1 MKRKQSLITPAALA
15 FVPLL
20 FLAHTLPTNSAT
32 TATFTDESAFLAN
45 LSSFT
50 THNFDSFSTDT
61 SNPLVLNQQIPG
73 IDFDNAVV
81 YPGCCGGT
89 FKSGPNVVL
98 NQDFATPI
106 VFFFN
111 TPVLA
116 VGLFNTSLVDAER
129 FEVFDAQNN
138 LLASINLPN
147 AVVNFGGFISD
158 MGIAK
163 GIVTPIAP
171 TNGSIYIDD
180 LTVASFALIPE
191 PSTFI
196 LLLAGIF
203 GVSAHRYWRRKKVA

>member
-1 MKRKQSLITPAALA
+1 MKRNKFLIRRTALA
-15 FVPLL
+15 FVVLL
-20 FLAHTLPTNSAT
+20 SLGHTLPTNGAVT
-32 TATFTDESAFLAN
+32 TTFADESAFLAD
-45 LSSFT
+45 LAFFT
-50 THNFDSFSTDT
+50 THNFDSFSTNT

-81 YPGCCGGT
+81 DPGCCGGT
-89 FKSGPNVVL
+89 FRSGPNVVL

-106 VFFFN
+106 VFSFDA
-111 TPVLA
+111 PVLA
-116 VGLFNTSLVDAER
+116 VGLFNASLVDAER

-163 GIVTPIAP
+163 GIVTPIVP
-171 TNGSIYIDD
+171 TNGRIYIDD

-191 PSTFI
+191 PSTCI
-196 LLLAGIF
+196 LLPAGIF
-203 GVSAHRYWRRKKVA
+203 GVSAHRYWR